1 MLEIVK
7 NATSWKSILTKNN
20 LVSIANFAR
29 DAYSEGMDTFKEAQL
44 NARIS
49 GKMLGHFLA

>member
-1 MLEIVK
+1 MFEIAK

-29 DAYSEGMDTFKEAQL
+29 DSYTEGIDTFKEA
-44 NARIS
+44 
-49 GKMLGHFLA
+49 